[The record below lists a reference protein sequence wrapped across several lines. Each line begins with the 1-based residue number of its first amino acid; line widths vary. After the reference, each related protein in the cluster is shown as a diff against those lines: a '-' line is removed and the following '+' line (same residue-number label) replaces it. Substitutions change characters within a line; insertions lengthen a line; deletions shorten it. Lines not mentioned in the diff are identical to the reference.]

1 MSTLKV
7 AVLGAGG
14 TIAPAIVRDLAESD
28 EAAELL
34 LLDLDG
40 ERARAVAE
48 SHGAGKA
55 RAQAVDAHG
64 GLSDALAEVDVLV
77 NAASYRVNLDA
88 MQACLAAGCQYLD
101 LGGLYWMTG
110 RQLELDASFK
120 DAGLLGLLGMGSSP
134 GKTNVMAAA
143 VVRKLDETPKR
154 IDVLAAGRD
163 LAAPDGFSVP
173 YALRTLVD
181 EVTMPPVV
189 LRDREPQE
197 LEPLADGGNVR
208 FPEPVGEAATIHTL
222 HSEIRTFGDS
232 FDCAE
237 ASFRLA
243 LEEGL
248 LERLREL
255 ARASDEQVAEAARTA
270 LPSSAETV
278 SVHVVEA
285 EGVSGRVLR
294 CCAVTRPIPDW
305 GLGGGI
311 VSTAAPAAAAVRM
324 LARGEISARGVMPPE
339 RCVEPELLFPELA
352 RRNCQFDFELVHEE
366 PVAP

>member
-1 MSTLKV
+1 
-7 AVLGAGG
+7 
-14 TIAPAIVRDLAESD
+14 
-28 EAAELL
+28 
-34 LLDLDG
+34 
-40 ERARAVAE
+40 
-48 SHGAGKA
+48 
-55 RAQAVDAHG
+55 
-64 GLSDALAEVDVLV
+64 
-77 NAASYRVNLDA
+77 
-88 MQACLAAGCQYLD
+88 
-101 LGGLYWMTG
+101 
-110 RQLELDASFK
+110 
-120 DAGLLGLLGMGSSP
+120 
-134 GKTNVMAAA
+134 MAAA
-143 VVRKLDETPKR
+143 VVRKLDETPRR

-163 LAAPDGFSVP
+163 LAPPDGFSVP

-189 LRDREPQE
+189 LRDGEPQE